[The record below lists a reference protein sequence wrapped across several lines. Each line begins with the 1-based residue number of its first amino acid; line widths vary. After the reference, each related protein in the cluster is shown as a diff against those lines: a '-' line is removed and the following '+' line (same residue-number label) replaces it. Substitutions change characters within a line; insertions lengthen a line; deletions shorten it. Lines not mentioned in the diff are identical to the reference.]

1 MLAKDFFVKVEKYCN
16 AGCSG
21 VKINVDGAPMA
32 KLRHFRDVNGYAT
45 VPEELL
51 LFRDLYPLLET
62 YMYASF
68 EEPDTIRLEDRNER
82 GQHQLIIEDVSQDGH
97 DVVIRARFVGTE

>member
-1 MLAKDFFVKVEKYCN
+1 MFAKDFFAKVEKYCN

-21 VKINVDGAPMA
+21 VKINVEGTPMA

-62 YMYASF
+62 YMYARF
-68 EEPDTIRLEDRNER
+68 VTNDIIELVDNNKREPHL
-82 GQHQLIIEDVSQDGH
+82 LVIEDVSQSGN
-97 DVVIRARFVGTE
+97 DVVITVRFVGTE